1 MDWTRRDFVKSTGA
15 AALAAAMA
23 SRPGGAAPTY
33 EVYAVKY
40 AEPFTSKLAFLYF
53 NEGWDQDI
61 DRYYYVG
68 ALKGNGEVIVVDTG
82 VGVSMA
88 GQRKLRAT
96 STRWMS

>member
-1 MDWTRRDFVKSTGA
+1 MPRRWRRG
-15 AALAAAMA
+15 
-23 SRPGGAAPTY
+23 RGAAPTY

-40 AEPFTSKLAFLYF
+40 AGPFTSKLAFLYF